1 MTDQRTQL
9 DRRGLFFSHE
19 LRVALWY
26 ILEEEFPAAQ
36 TDWMGGAV
44 GGEGQRRL
52 EEFVRKQLNKL
63 HLASGMTVDEILR
76 TFVVMLGRPHELLV
90 LLEAMPVVLDG
101 AGLVRRAELAEKVE
115 RLRQRI
121 VGKLEDFGIKMMFT
135 DTGRLV
141 PRTVDVGP
149 VVLARLPRAEEL
161 TERLQP
167 LINSHPVVSVVF
179 VDVDG
184 LKAVND
190 RIGHDAG
197 TASLGRVVEAM
208 SPVVVGRGSIFRY
221 GGDEFIVVLP
231 NFDVDEASATAERLR
246 RTIERAGIGDPGL
259 TVSIGVASSADART
273 ASDLIR
279 LADTAVYAAKFDG
292 KNRVAVWPLAD
303 DLAQKVAMAR
313 ETAQGR

>member
-1 MTDQRTQL
+1 MSDQRTQL

-26 ILEEEFPAAQ
+26 LLEEEFPAAQ

-52 EEFVRKQLNKL
+52 EELVRKQLNKL

-101 AGLVRRAELAEKVE
+101 AGLVGRGERAGQVE
-115 RLRQRI
+115 RLKQRI
-121 VGKLEDFGIKMMFT
+121 IAKLDDFGIKMMFT

-149 VVLARLPRAEEL
+149 AVLSRLPRAEEL

-167 LINSHPVVSVVF
+167 LVNSHPVVSLVF

-190 RIGHDAG
+190 RVGHDAG
-197 TASLGRVVEAM
+197 TASLAKVVETM
-208 SPVVVGRGSIFRY
+208 SPVVVGRGSMFRY
-221 GGDEFIVVLP
+221 GGDEFVVVLP
-231 NFDVDEASATAERLR
+231 NFDATEAAATAERLR
-246 RTIERAGIGDPGL
+246 RTIERAKIGDPGL
-259 TVSIGVASSADART
+259 TISIGVACSTEANSAVE
-273 ASDLIR
+273 LIR

-292 KNRVAVWPLAD
+292 KNRVAVWPLPD
-303 DLAQKVAMAR
+303 DLAQKVALAR